1 MGSSYSSKERQK
13 IRKRKWL
20 TRRDYESKVECGD
33 LILVRRYEDKPYGLT
48 HPGISRGMV
57 SHIKGHFD
65 TELSVHLDP
74 WTSVG
79 IVYRTRSDRDLRRT
93 QGIHRGSK
101 RRHKVGVNKNINDND
116 EAPYDTV
123 RHQPNI
129 IIVDNLGVQLWTYAA
144 FLRNAKEK
152 HYIVACR
159 CLETTEENKL
169 DFTELDE
176 LYGKLLPVGTSWLS
190 MRGMTYP
197 HESVKVAVR
206 NASLQAKR
214 MPMSMQQE
222 LKRYFLSLDSDN
234 NGYIDRHEVKKLLER
249 LHGGDNISENKVKL
263 LMNAIDVNHDGVI
276 TFDEFLIGFSMKPF
290 QSIDSEHDFCG
301 TTSAELIADVYE
313 RMGLLTKRLLIEKEY
328 KPVSF
333 SSSAAL
339 PLSSGSTLSKEFYIE
354 YRDENRFKRE
364 ESTLDF
370 LT

>member
-13 IRKRKWL
+13 VRKRKWL
-20 TRRDYESKVECGD
+20 TRRNYESKVECGD

-65 TELSVHLDP
+65 TDLSVHLDP

-79 IVYRTRSDRDLRRT
+79 IVYRTRSDRDLRRA
-93 QGIHRGSK
+93 QGVHRGAK
-101 RRHKVGVNKNINDND
+101 RRQKVDVNKNIDNGG
-116 EAPYDTV
+116 AN
-123 RHQPNI
+123 RHEPNI
-129 IIVDNLGVQLWTYAA
+129 IIVDNLGVQLWTYSA

-159 CLETTEENKL
+159 SLEISEENNL

-176 LYGKLLPVGTSWLS
+176 LYRKLLPVGTSWLS
-190 MRGMTYP
+190 MRNMTYP

-234 NGYIDRHEVKKLLER
+234 NGYIDRHEVKKLLQR
-249 LHGGDNISENKVKL
+249 LHGDDISENKVKI

-290 QSIDSEHDFCG
+290 KSIAAEHDFCG
-301 TTSAELIADVYE
+301 VTSAELVADVYE

-339 PLSSGSTLSKEFYIE
+339 HLSNGSTLNKEYYIE
-354 YRDENRFKRE
+354 YSNASGAKGE
-364 ESTLDF
+364 EATIDF
-370 LT
+370 